1 MYCTQCGKEIKS
13 QSAFC
18 TNCGFKF
25 NVAIEPKVF
34 NKKTEPRYQGRL
46 DLKSI
51 KFFKNPI
58 LNILVLIVFIV
69 SLPFVGAA
77 LPVIIFV
84 LLAWAFIKFSEKK

>member
-1 MYCTQCGKEIKS
+1 MFCTQCGKENKT

-34 NKKTEPRYQGRL
+34 KKKEGSRYKGRL

-58 LNILVLIVFIV
+58 LDIFILIIFII
-69 SLPFVGAA
+69 SLPFIGAA
-77 LPVIIFV
+77 LPVIVFV
-84 LLAWAFIKFSEKK
+84 FLAWAFIKSSEKK